1 VTVTRH
7 FFRLRPQFRRKQLA
21 FGKSAIHDWGLF
33 AREDIG
39 ADEMVIEY
47 VGHVIRQ
54 IFLTIFDM
62 DVIRQQFNNFGME
75 QALALWPML

>member
-1 VTVTRH
+1 MIELVYDV
-7 FFRLRPQFRRKQLA
+7 FQLFLIKFGLNLSCLKFQFRRKQLC

-47 VGHVIRQ
+47 VGHVIRYER
-54 IFLTIFDM
+54 TIQWNEGF
-62 DVIRQQFNNFGME
+62 Q
-75 QALALWPML
+75 LS

>member
-1 VTVTRH
+1 
-7 FFRLRPQFRRKQLA
+7 
-21 FGKSAIHDWGLF
+21 
-33 AREDIG
+33 
-39 ADEMVIEY
+39 MVIEY

-75 QALALWPML
+75 QALALWPMLWS